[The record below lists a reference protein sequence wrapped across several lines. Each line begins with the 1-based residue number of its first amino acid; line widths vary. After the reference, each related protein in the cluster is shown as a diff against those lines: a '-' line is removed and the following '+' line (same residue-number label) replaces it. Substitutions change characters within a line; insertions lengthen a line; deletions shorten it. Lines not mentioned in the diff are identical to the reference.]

1 MPIQDALRELEI
13 YSREFAAVG
22 DAKEAIKND
31 KDSFIHKW
39 SMVMKY
45 FNYISDNTQP
55 LSLETRA
62 AMQSLFRISR
72 ANPSL
77 DEWVQRIISPSKFE
91 NKGNKTQTN
100 TPTNTP
106 TKTFNVSNLYSQI
119 DYLVSDLNRGIS
131 WDSNKADNVVQQLNE
146 FKARIEANKASI
158 DANQY
163 RRIMNDI
170 NVEIYRINRKKQDLY
185 EIAESAGRGL

>member
-55 LSLETRA
+55 LSVETRA

-77 DEWVQRIISPSKFE
+77 DEWVQRIISPSKF
-91 NKGNKTQTN
+91 NNTGNKTQTN
-100 TPTNTP
+100 MP

-119 DYLVSDLNRGIS
+119 DYLVSDLNRGIV
-131 WDSNKADNVVQQLNE
+131 WDSDKAENVVQQLNDY
-146 FKARIEANKASI
+146 KARIEANKASI
-158 DANQY
+158 DDNQY

-170 NVEIYRINRKKQDLY
+170 NIEIYRINRKNQELY
-185 EIAESAGRGL
+185 EIAESAGRSL

>member
-55 LSLETRA
+55 LSVETRA
-62 AMQSLFRISR
+62 AMRSLFRISR

-77 DEWVQRIISPSKFE
+77 NEWVQRIISPSKFK
-91 NKGNKTQTN
+91 NTSNKTQ
-100 TPTNTP
+100 TNTP

-119 DYLVSDLNRGIS
+119 DYLVSDLERGIS
-131 WDSNKADNVVQQLNE
+131 WDSNKAENVVQQLNE

-170 NVEIYRINRKKQDLY
+170 NVQITLINNKNKRLY